1 MELSEQE
8 RLMLVKKK
16 EEICGLTLQIL
27 DMAHDP
33 QNAVKIKK
41 DMTMIL
47 SLVNTIASYSDS
59 KNYDLD
65 HFAKVVDTVF
75 ELMSLEKEME
85 IWDGSPEAIENI
97 CNYANSI
104 RFEFVKKDFKIHIP
118 KIDISI
124 FRKG

>member
-1 MELSEQE
+1 MELTKQE

-33 QNAVKIKK
+33 RNAVKIKK

-65 HFAKVVDTVF
+65 HFAKWVDTLF
-75 ELMSLEKEME
+75 ELMSLEKEMK
-85 IWDGSPEAIENI
+85 IWDSSPEDIEKI

>member
-1 MELSEQE
+1 MELTEQE

-41 DMTMIL
+41 NMTTML
-47 SLVNTIASYSDS
+47 SLINTIASYSDS
-59 KNYDLD
+59 KNYNLD
-65 HFAKVVDTVF
+65 QFTEGVDALF
-75 ELMSLEKEME
+75 DLMSLETGLK
-85 IWDGSPEAIENI
+85 IWKLSPSGIENI
-97 CNYANSI
+97 CNWANSI
-104 RFEFVKKDFKIHIP
+104 RFEFVKKEFKIHIP

-124 FRKG
+124 FRRG